1 MVTPVD
7 HPSSSPVCNDITITV
22 QRKRDV
28 NETIPAPQPLPQQQF
43 SILDTSEPHPKK
55 ICRREIVSALMDNT
69 GGLPLGSIIQ
79 NVMSN
84 ETDGSITNSC
94 LLSQLKRLEDEN
106 DLVYNYNEEDG
117 TYSLSV
123 HGRVRIVLQELVLTN
138 LKGASVQKVFELV
151 NSKITAG
158 QINYGEVMTALVHGH
173 MTGYYLY
180 EDNLYSL
187 ASPYKYIVTN
197 AIEQLANISTEDEC
211 EGSSAKAIIEY
222 INEVTTIGT
231 VRNVAIMTTLVSG
244 VNKGIYACN
253 NNIYSLRSN
262 QNINREEWTDLVFM
276 LQEMNQQLKDISKT
290 IISNYEESDEDET
303 NNDNIESSEEDHQP
317 ERKKRKTNKRQRNN
331 WNNWNIM
338 FDKLVAYKDEH
349 GDTEVPAK
357 YKSDPKLGSW
367 VSTQRQAHKNGTLSP
382 DCLQKLQS
390 VGFVFNK
397 KEKDWN
403 DMFDKLVAYK
413 AKHRDT
419 EVPAKYKSD
428 PELGTWVS
436 NQRQQYW
443 KANHGTLTDDR
454 VNRLIEIGF
463 VFDKQEKDWNDMFDK
478 LVAYKAKHRDT
489 EVPAKYKSD
498 PKLGS
503 WVSNQRA
510 RFGTLS
516 PDCKQKLESIGFVF
530 NKKEKDWNDMFD
542 KLKAYKAKHGDTN
555 VPFRH
560 IPDPEL
566 GTWVSNQRQ
575 QYKKKNHGTV
585 TGERIQKLVGIGF
598 DWVWKSPS
606 MKWVVQVLKDF
617 HKSTSTEEK
626 KRHCH
631 NPYPTTTKD
640 QTLKKVWPYTVKLR
654 KRVRQG
660 KTIPAWIVEEL
671 QKVGFE
677 LDPPSRRARRNR
689 IETLILHD
697 LIVNHKHEFNGW
709 DEKIKG
715 TKSRPDAFSVW
726 EYEGKFYIIFKEIDE
741 HRHDDRSIV
750 YEQVRMTLLSVLA
763 KRLGFAGIYFVRT
776 NSAERKEI
784 DAAQQAGVA
793 KLLWSIIKNPQNGVH
808 AWYVD
813 FPIDHHHFLASKGRT
828 ITIEDEDE
836 ADLAMGEE
844 GEDPMKDLFNSVT
857 AINTG
862 CEAGV

>member
-1 MVTPVD
+1 MDATAEARGATIAGCGDGADPTLSKAKSNATKNDSLTSTPTQKMVTPVD

-173 MTGYYLY
+173 MAGYYLY

-197 AIEQLANISTEDEC
+197 AIEQLANMSTEDEC

-276 LQEMNQQLKDISKT
+276 LQQMNQQLKNISKT

-303 NNDNIESSEEDHQP
+303 NNESSEEDYHQP
-317 ERKKRKTNKRQRNN
+317 ERKKRKTNKPKKISQPDK
-331 WNNWNIM
+331 NWNIMFDKLVAYTEEHGNANVPAKYPKLGRWVSNQRSRSGNLSPDCLHKLQSIGFVFNKQEKDWNDM

-357 YKSDPKLGSW
+357 YKSDPKLGAW
-367 VSTQRQAHKNGTLSP
+367 VST
-382 DCLQKLQS
+382 
-390 VGFVFNK
+390 
-397 KEKDWN
+397 
-403 DMFDKLVAYK
+403 
-413 AKHRDT
+413 
-419 EVPAKYKSD
+419 
-428 PELGTWVS
+428 
-436 NQRQQYW
+436 QRQQYW

-454 VNRLIEIGF
+454 INRLIGIDF
-463 VFDKQEKDWNDMFDK
+463 AFNHYEKYWNDMF
-478 LVAYKAKHRDT
+478 
-489 EVPAKYKSD
+489 E
-498 PKLGS
+498 
-503 WVSNQRA
+503 
-510 RFGTLS
+510 
-516 PDCKQKLESIGFVF
+516 
-530 NKKEKDWNDMFD
+530 
-542 KLKAYKAKHGDTN
+542 KLKAYKA
-555 VPFRH
+555 
-560 IPDPEL
+560 
-566 GTWVSNQRQ
+566 
-575 QYKKKNHGTV
+575 
-585 TGERIQKLVGIGF
+585 
-598 DWVWKSPS
+598 
-606 MKWVVQVLKDF
+606 
-617 HKSTSTEEK
+617 
-626 KRHCH
+626 
-631 NPYPTTTKD
+631 
-640 QTLKKVWPYTVKLR
+640 
-654 KRVRQG
+654 
-660 KTIPAWIVEEL
+660 
-671 QKVGFE
+671 
-677 LDPPSRRARRNR
+677 
-689 IETLILHD
+689 
-697 LIVNHKHEFNGW
+697 
-709 DEKIKG
+709 
-715 TKSRPDAFSVW
+715 
-726 EYEGKFYIIFKEIDE
+726 
-741 HRHDDRSIV
+741 
-750 YEQVRMTLLSVLA
+750 EQ
-763 KRLGFAGIYFVRT
+763 
-776 NSAERKEI
+776 
-784 DAAQQAGVA
+784 
-793 KLLWSIIKNPQNGVH
+793 
-808 AWYVD
+808 
-813 FPIDHHHFLASKGRT
+813 
-828 ITIEDEDE
+828 
-836 ADLAMGEE
+836 
-844 GEDPMKDLFNSVT
+844 
-857 AINTG
+857 
-862 CEAGV
+862 